1 MRQSVERI
9 STGAA
14 GHPSQPLPCREGA
27 EARARSLSRSHKG
40 ARRQGAVDPN
50 PLKPLQFRFCPPS
63 MAGSQRRTTR
73 RSTKSGNAIMY
84 AVLVTGGKQYRVM
97 KGETLRVELL
107 GEHEPG
113 NEITFDN
120 VLMPGDGDGIQDGAA
135 PKDATL
141 TGKIACH
148 APAATARTL

>member
-84 AVLVTGGKQYRVM
+84 AAMVTGGKQSRVM
-97 KGETLRVELL
+97 NGETLRIELL
-107 GEHEPG
+107 GAHEDG
-113 NEITFDN
+113 HETTYTK
-120 VLMPGDGDGIQDGAA
+120 VLMHG
-135 PKDATL
+135 
-141 TGKIACH
+141 
-148 APAATARTL
+148 

>member
-63 MAGSQRRTTR
+63 MAGSHRRTTR
-73 RSTKSGNAIMY
+73 RSTKSGNEIMY

-97 KGETLRVELL
+97 KGETHRVELL
-107 GEHEPG
+107 GEHEAG
-113 NEITFDN
+113 NEIPLDH
-120 VLMPGDGDGIQDGAA
+120 AH
-135 PKDATL
+135 
-141 TGKIACH
+141 KIGRAEG
-148 APAATARTL
+148 RERV